1 MDRDEQLDAVYAQ
14 RNELA
19 IAFVKA
25 ALAAGWKAGRGTDP
39 QADHEWSNVVYVDLP
54 DGRQV
59 SWHIAPREAHLLEG
73 LPYYKGEWD
82 RTFVGRTAGW
92 TRSMEVKR

>member
-1 MDRDEQLDAVYAQ
+1 MDRDAHLDAVYVQ

-19 IAFVKA
+19 VAFVKA
-25 ALAAGWKAGRGTDP
+25 ALAAGWNAGRGTDP

-59 SWHIAPREAHLLEG
+59 SWHIAPHQAHLLDG
-73 LPYYKGEWD
+73 LPFYKGEWD
-82 RTFVGRTAGW
+82 RTFVGRSPGW
-92 TRSMEVKR
+92 TLSMGVTR